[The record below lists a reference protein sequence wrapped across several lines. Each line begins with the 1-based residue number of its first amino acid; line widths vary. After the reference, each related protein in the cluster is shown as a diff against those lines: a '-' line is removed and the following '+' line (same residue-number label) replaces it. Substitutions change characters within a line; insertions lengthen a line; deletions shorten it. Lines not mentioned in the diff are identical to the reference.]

1 LNIHARFTIT
11 VMTTGSVLAASE
23 EYGIADV
30 RCAQPRSGFEAEAA
44 RSRHVLVAVR
54 RGAFVRRADGRE
66 VLHDA
71 TRGYLADPGVVDQYA
86 HPVGGGDVCVSIRLS
101 DILVAALAGGDPG
114 LDIPDLPLDAA
125 SDRALR
131 GLVTA
136 ARRGDPAEHL
146 VLTVAGL
153 IARWAPER
161 VAGGRPGT
169 DAARGRLVRAAR
181 EILHAEPRTGLIELA
196 RRTGCSP
203 HHLSRAFSQLTGSG
217 VGRYRNCIRVAE
229 AVERIEAGETDL
241 AALAVD
247 LGFADHAHLA
257 RTVRALTGRPPS
269 AWRAAGC

>member
-1 LNIHARFTIT
+1 MI
-11 VMTTGSVLAASE
+11 TGSVLAASE

-30 RCAQPRSGFEAEAA
+30 RCARPRCGFEAEAA

-54 RGAFVRRADGRE
+54 RGAFVRRAGGRE

-71 TRGYLADPGVVDQYA
+71 TRGYLASPGIVDQYA
-86 HPVGGGDVCVSIRLS
+86 HPVGDGDVCVSIRLS
-101 DILVAALAGGDPG
+101 DGLVATLAGGDPR

-125 SDRALR
+125 SDQALR

-153 IARWAPER
+153 IARRAPER
-161 VAGGRPGT
+161 VAGGSPGT

-196 RRTGCSP
+196 RRLGLTRQWL
-203 HHLSRAFSQLTGSG
+203 HAVQLSFNHPAD
-217 VGRYRNCIRVAE
+217 GREVTFESKYPD
-229 AVERIEAGETDL
+229 DL
-241 AALAVD
+241 A
-247 LGFADHAHLA
+247 
-257 RTVRALTGRPPS
+257 RALDIL
-269 AWRAAGC
+269 RADT